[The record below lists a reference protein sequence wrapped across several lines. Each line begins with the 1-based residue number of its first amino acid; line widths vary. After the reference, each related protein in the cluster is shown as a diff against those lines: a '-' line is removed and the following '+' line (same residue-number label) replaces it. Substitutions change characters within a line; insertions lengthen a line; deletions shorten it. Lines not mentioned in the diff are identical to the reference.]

1 MPQLHFS
8 VDDRTAQ
15 QLAER
20 AAARGE
26 TLSKYLAS
34 VVRHAVPDEW
44 PAGYLDSVIG
54 ICADSPLEEPRDLPL
69 DEVDL

>member
-8 VDDRTAQ
+8 VDERTAQ

-20 AAARGE
+20 AAARGQ
-26 TLSKYLAS
+26 TLSKYLATI
-34 VVRHAVPDEW
+34 VRRAVPDEW
-44 PAGYLDSVIG
+44 PVGYLDAVIG
-54 ICADSPLEEPRDLPL
+54 SCADSPIVEPPDLAL

>member
-8 VDDRTAQ
+8 VDDRTAHE
-15 QLAER
+15 LAER

-34 VVRHAVPDEW
+34 IVKRAVPDEW
-44 PAGYLDSVIG
+44 PAGYLESVIG
-54 ICADSPLEEPRDLPL
+54 SCADSPLQEPPDLPL
-69 DEVDL
+69 DDVEL